1 MLDVRLNTPLTVD
14 PKGRITLPVRLKAQ
28 LDHAGTNVLV
38 FIAQRDH
45 LRAYT
50 KEDFRTHVEA
60 PLMGLDSFDPEVER
74 KQRLRLGFAIE
85 AEVDKQ
91 GRVLLPA
98 NLRALA
104 GIARDAVLMSLAD
117 RLELWDQARLDA
129 WMAAELLAPG
139 VPVGASV
146 GGPRG

>member
-38 FIAQRDH
+38 LIAQRDH

-50 KEDFRTHVEA
+50 KDDFRRNVEA

-91 GRVLLPA
+91 GRLLLPA

-104 GIARDAVLMSLAD
+104 GIERDAVLMSLAD

-129 WMAAELLAPG
+129 WMAAEVAGPG
-139 VPVGASV
+139 IHA

>member
-28 LDHAGTNVLV
+28 LDHVGTNVLV
-38 FIAQRDH
+38 FIVQRDH

-50 KEDFRTHVEA
+50 KADFAKNVEA
-60 PLMGLDSFDPEVER
+60 PLLAQDSFDPEVER

-85 AEVDKQ
+85 VEVDRQ
-91 GRVLLPA
+91 ARVLLPA
-98 NLRALA
+98 NLRGLA
-104 GIARDAVLMSLAD
+104 GIERDAVLISLAD

-129 WMAAELLAPG
+129 WMNAELAR
-139 VPVGASV
+139 GAASA
-146 GGPRG
+146 